1 MSDLDARLR
10 RAFAEVDTRPGFEAR
25 VAARIASLDAEPAEV
40 LRERVERSRVRAAGR
55 LRREAWMNA
64 ATVAG
69 VGAAGIA
76 LVWRHGPAVARGTAA
91 ALEVASAPGALL
103 GLAMATLALG
113 LWPVLRGLLP
123 R

>member
-1 MSDLDARLR
+1 MSDFDARMR
-10 RAFAEVDTRPGFEAR
+10 RAFAGVDTGAGFEAR
-25 VAARIASLDAEPAEV
+25 VAARVAGLQVEPADA
-40 LRERVERSRVRAAGR
+40 LRERADRRRMRAAKR
-55 LRREAWMNA
+55 LRREAWLNA

-69 VGAAGIA
+69 VGAAAIA

-91 ALEVASAPGALL
+91 ALEVASTPGALL